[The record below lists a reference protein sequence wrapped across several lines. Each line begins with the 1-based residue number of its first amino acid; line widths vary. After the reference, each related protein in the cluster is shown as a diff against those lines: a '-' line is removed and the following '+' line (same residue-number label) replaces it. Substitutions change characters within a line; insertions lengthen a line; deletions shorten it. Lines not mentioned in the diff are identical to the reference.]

1 MTFSIV
7 EVTFIAAIYMTAL
20 FLVAYASDRG
30 IFPASWNNHPI
41 IYTLSTGVV
50 ISAWAYYGVVDL
62 AFQYG
67 YGAIAYYLGAGALF
81 FFAPVALLPLVQ
93 LARRFRIRSL
103 ADLMVFRYHNQLA
116 GAVTTL
122 CIILASLPIL
132 ALQIQVVADTVQII
146 TANTQVHVAGIEL
159 PFRDVAALG
168 YCSLLIVFTVIYG
181 TNTDDEK
188 GLVTALALDAL
199 VKVAALG
206 AIGLLAIYGVFGS
219 PGGLDQWLIANP
231 EQFELLHKPARES
244 SSHTLLLVFLASA
257 VTLPHLFHMASVKA
271 KPEEVAA
278 TLSWGFP
285 LLLLLMALPI
295 FPILWA
301 GFELAVPLP
310 AQYFTLGVPL
320 FSESRALTIL
330 AFVGGISATTGALVV
345 VTLHLGTMIMN
356 HWVLPFT
363 TLRQDKLHHQINR
376 IHSILIG
383 ILFAV
388 AYSFYLLMNNNFSLT
403 DMALM
408 YFIGTLQFLPG
419 TFSVAFWPNAN
430 SKGFMS
436 GLGVG
441 AAIWLMGVML
451 PSITGISGVTLPL
464 LELEIPLGIDYWQ
477 YITLLSLT
485 LNLILILTVSAFTRT
500 SEEERYSAEL
510 CTDDELSHPLRKV
523 LNVHSVEDFTQQL
536 AQSLGERDAQREID
550 HALNDLGLNH
560 NERRPYAL
568 RRLRNQLEIN
578 LSGLM
583 GTTVASELVN
593 KHIPYGLP
601 EGTGSTDINLIE
613 SRLSEY
619 RNQLTG
625 MAAELDNLRLFHRN
639 TLEELPLAICSLG
652 RGNEIIMW
660 NRAMEHLT
668 GIHSDAIIGSDLNS
682 LEQPWKRLILDFAK
696 SPTFHEHNRQIAIQ
710 GKLHRFSLH
719 KANIKTP
726 MAHSDDSQ
734 VILLEDTTELQRLE
748 KELIHSERLASI
760 GRLAAGVA
768 HEIGNPVTGIACLAQ
783 NLKYDTD
790 SEDVHETAE
799 QIVGQTGRI
808 SSIVQSLV
816 TFAHSGTNNDSHFGR
831 VQVSECA
838 SEAIQLLALNKDKTQ
853 VRYENRIDP
862 LHTIMGDSQRLAQV
876 FINLLSNA
884 RDASPEN
891 SAVELDSHIDNNTL
905 IVEVTDAGDGISK
918 AHQAQVF
925 EPFFTSKEP
934 GEGTGLGLAMVY
946 SIMEQHNAQIEIES
960 PPAGRSRGTKFILKF
975 PLISAHRLESNT

>member
-1 MTFSIV
+1 MTFSII
-7 EVTFIAAIYMTAL
+7 EVTLIVAFYMAGL

-30 IFPASWNNHPI
+30 FFPASWNNHPI

-67 YGAIAYYLGAGALF
+67 YGALAYYLGAGALF
-81 FFAPVALLPLVQ
+81 FFAPVALVPLVQ

-116 GAVTTL
+116 GALTTL
-122 CIILASLPIL
+122 CIVLASLPIL

-146 TANTQVHVAGIEL
+146 TANTQVHIANTEL
-159 PFRDVAALG
+159 AFRDAVALG
-168 YCSLLIVFTVIYG
+168 YCVMLVVFTVLYG
-181 TNTDDEK
+181 TNTDGES
-188 GLVTALALDAL
+188 GLVMAMAMDSLL
-199 VKVAALG
+199 KVIALG

-219 PGGLDQWLIANP
+219 VGNLDNWLISNP
-231 EQFELLHKPARES
+231 EQFELLHEPARES

-257 VTLPHLFHMASVKA
+257 VTLPHLFHMASIKA
-271 KPEEVAA
+271 KPEEVAS

-285 LLLLLMALPI
+285 LLLLLLAIPI

-301 GFELAVPLP
+301 GFELEVPLP

-320 FSESRALTIL
+320 LTESKALTTL
-330 AFVGGISATTGALVV
+330 AFVGGISAATGASVV
-345 VTLHLGTMIMN
+345 IIVHLGTMVMN
-356 HWVLPFT
+356 HWVLPFSS
-363 TLRQDKLHHQINR
+363 LRQDKLHRQLNR
-376 IHSILIG
+376 THSVLIC
-383 ILFAV
+383 ILFAI
-388 AYSFYLLMNNNFSLT
+388 AYGFYLLMDNNFSLT

-419 TFSVAFWPNAN
+419 TFSVAFWPNTN

-436 GLGVG
+436 GLSVG
-441 AAIWLMGVML
+441 SAVWLTGVML
-451 PSITGISGVTLPL
+451 PAITGISSFTLPISGR
-464 LELEIPLGIDYWQ
+464 EIPLGIDHWQ
-477 YITLLSLT
+477 YVTLLSLT
-485 LNLILILTVSAFTRT
+485 LNFILMFAVSSLTRT

-510 CTDDELSHPLRKV
+510 CTDDELSHPLRMV
-523 LNVHSVEDFTQQL
+523 LNVHSVEDFSQQL
-536 AQSLGERDAQREID
+536 AHSLGERDARREVD
-550 HALNDLGLNH
+550 RALTDLGLSH
-560 NERRPYAL
+560 RERRPYAL

-593 KHIPYGLP
+593 KHIPYELP

-652 RGNEIIMW
+652 RDNEIIMW
-660 NRAMEHLT
+660 NRAMEQLT
-668 GIHSDAIIGSDLNS
+668 GITSDATIGSDLGS
-682 LEQPWKRLILDFAK
+682 LEQPWKRLILDFTQ
-696 SPTFHEHNRQIAIQ
+696 SPSTHEHNRQITIL
-710 GKLHRFSLH
+710 GKRHWISLH

-748 KELIHSERLASI
+748 QELIHSERLASI

-783 NLKYDTD
+783 NLKYDSD
-790 SEDVHETAE
+790 SEDVHDTSD
-799 QIVGQTGRI
+799 QIVGQTERI
-808 SSIVQSLV
+808 SRIVQSLV
-816 TFAHSGTNNDSHFGR
+816 TFAHTGKNNDNHFG
-831 VQVSECA
+831 QVHIYECA
-838 SEAIQLLALNKDKTQ
+838 AEAVQLLALNKDKTQ
-853 VRYENRIDP
+853 VHYDNRIEP
-862 LHTIMGDSQRLAQV
+862 SHIVMGDSQRLIQV

-891 SAVELDSHIDNNTL
+891 STIELSSHIDGPYVQ
-905 IVEVTDAGDGISK
+905 VEVVDEGSGISES
-918 AHQAQVF
+918 HQAQVF

-946 SIMEQHNAQIEIES
+946 SIAEQHNAHVEIES
-960 PPAGRSRGTKFILKF
+960 PPTDRSHGTKFILKF
-975 PLISAHRLESNT
+975 PLLSAPQG